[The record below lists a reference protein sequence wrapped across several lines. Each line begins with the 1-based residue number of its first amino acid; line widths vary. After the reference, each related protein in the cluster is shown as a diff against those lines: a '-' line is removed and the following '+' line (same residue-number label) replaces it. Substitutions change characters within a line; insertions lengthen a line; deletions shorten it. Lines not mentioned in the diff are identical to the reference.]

1 MGGGQASN
9 NPWMKKIR
17 LFSLKGGLELMN
29 CDLME
34 GVNGQEYIFYSFGK
48 YFDHFIPNF
57 IILYL
62 SLYIGEDFDYQVR
75 MEFIKIRRELGEGGF
90 GTVYLAH
97 DELFN

>member
-1 MGGGQASN
+1 
-9 NPWMKKIR
+9 
-17 LFSLKGGLELMN
+17 MN

-48 YFDHFIPNF
+48 YHINYLQYLLQ
-57 IILYL
+57 LYYL
-62 SLYIGEDFDYQVR
+62 LYIGDDFDYQVR
-75 MEFIKIRRELGEGGF
+75 MEFIKVKRELGEGGF